1 MIWLMLIKY
10 NWTAIV
16 LCLSLF
22 LCFLYG
28 LNCSLSFCMTFTI
41 PFTLNHLFPSCI
53 FLITDT
59 FDYDNNKRGL
69 IVMTLSQVYWLPGNS
84 IQIQLTLDIPAVFA
98 KCLQNP

>member
-1 MIWLMLIKY
+1 
-10 NWTAIV
+10 
-16 LCLSLF
+16 
-22 LCFLYG
+22 
-28 LNCSLSFCMTFTI
+28 MTFTI

-59 FDYDNNKRGL
+59 FDYDNNKRGV